1 VTGLALKGTVQTVEN
16 DDVKLDLDIDYG
28 GGASQLYKYATDYS
42 PESHTGWYVMPE
54 VGDTVF
60 LIMPSENEKDA
71 HASSSMRQSA
81 TGKTGDP
88 QTKFLRTPFGK
99 EVKLNDK
106 EVLITGKDDET
117 FIKINE
123 DDGIQIIT
131 SKPILIDSDETINIH
146 SIGTTMIYS
155 EDDMTI
161 KTDKNLIISA
171 DESIN
176 MSCGDNIIDIKP
188 AEGIKATT
196 DTDINMFSTGKTN
209 IESVD
214 EMAIVTSSDML
225 ISSDQNLTETGKATI
240 ALNNVV
246 HSINMD
252 LAKGISIVS
261 LTHLNMLAN
270 QMASLLGIL
279 CLSLTSAVNLGISAP
294 IVANSGKA
302 AITMK
307 GGAGSINL
315 TPAGV
320 NIGGPIIKEN

>member
-1 VTGLALKGTVQTVEN
+1 
-16 DDVKLDLDIDYG
+16 
-28 GGASQLYKYATDYS
+28 
-42 PESHTGWYVMPE
+42 
-54 VGDTVF
+54 
-60 LIMPSENEKDA
+60 
-71 HASSSMRQSA
+71 
-81 TGKTGDP
+81 
-88 QTKFLRTPFGK
+88 
-99 EVKLNDK
+99 
-106 EVLITGKDDET
+106 
-117 FIKINE
+117 
-123 DDGIQIIT
+123 
-131 SKPILIDSDETINIH
+131 
-146 SIGTTMIYS
+146 
-155 EDDMTI
+155 MTI
-161 KTDKNLIISA
+161 KTDKNLIVSA
-171 DESIN
+171 VDSIN
-176 MSCGDNIIDIKP
+176 MSCGNNIIDIKP

-279 CLSLTSAVNLGISAP
+279 SLSLTSAVNLGISAP

-302 AITMK
+302 VVSMK

-315 TPAGV
+315 TPVGV
-320 NIGGPIIKEN
+320 NIRGPIIKEN